1 MLPNQDGA
9 SNLEKVYQWVSI
21 EKAREKRKNCRGAA
35 ERNFRVFSSFQSVS
49 IDKRTAKG
57 YYEWRQINFT
67 PETESRSKTG
77 CQVLKLKSWET
88 SYITSVTSVF
98 SFLFQIITI
107 LNEVNLLAKIARITN
122 FLSSKNSVS
131 EREVLS

>member
-21 EKAREKRKNCRGAA
+21 EKARKKRKNCRGAA

-88 SYITSVTSVF
+88 SYITSVF
-98 SFLFQIITI
+98 SFLFQIIII